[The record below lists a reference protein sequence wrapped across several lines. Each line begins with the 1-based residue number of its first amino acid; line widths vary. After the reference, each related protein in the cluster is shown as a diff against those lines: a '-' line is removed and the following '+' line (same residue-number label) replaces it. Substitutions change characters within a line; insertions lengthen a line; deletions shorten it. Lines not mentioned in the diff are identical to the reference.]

1 MQAIRHKLFGKGTI
15 ISKEL
20 KEIGS
25 YITVRFESNGKE
37 SRFAIPES
45 FMTGLLI
52 TEGNLTDEVKAAIE
66 AKNKA
71 EKAAREAR
79 AAISISCVR
88 SSRASGTH
96 TWEVVVSNA
105 DRMVR
110 DDYEAY
116 LINEDYTEIT
126 PNGAPST
133 VPQYMRAIESVLE
146 EEHLTWSALEPQ
158 ISHIVSLYGEGGVKE
173 AIGNKQHKTVIN
185 ALKRFEEFC

>member
-1 MQAIRHKLFGKGTI
+1 MQTIKHKLFVPGTVI
-15 ISKEL
+15 RKEL

-25 YITVRFESNGKE
+25 YITVRFESNGME

-52 TEGNLTDEVKAAIE
+52 AEGDLKEEVEAAIE

-71 EKAAREAR
+71 EAAAREAR
-79 AAISISCVR
+79 GAVSVSSVR
-88 SSRASGTH
+88 SSRTSGTH
-96 TWEVVVSNA
+96 TWKVVVSNA
-105 DRMVR
+105 DKMVR
-110 DDYEAY
+110 EDYEAY

-126 PNGAPST
+126 PKGAPST
-133 VPQYMRAIESVLE
+133 IPQYMRAIESVLE

-158 ISHIVSLYGEGGVKE
+158 ISHLVALYGDGGAKE
-173 AIGNKQHKTVIN
+173 VIGNKQHKTVIN